1 MKIIVRNKKYI
12 EDVIRTGCYSLRHQD
27 KMYWGDQAITSKEE
41 FKTVIN
47 QFCKKHI
54 HANHNRILI
63 LTPTIKV
70 KQLCKIID
78 NY

>member
-1 MKIIVRNKKYI
+1 MKIVVRNKKYI
-12 EDVIRTGCYSLRHQD
+12 ENVIRTGCYSLRHQGKIYWRD
-27 KMYWGDQAITSKEE
+27 KAITSKEE
-41 FKTVIN
+41 FKTIIK
-47 QFCKKHI
+47 QFFKTHI
-54 HANHNRILI
+54 HIRRNRILI